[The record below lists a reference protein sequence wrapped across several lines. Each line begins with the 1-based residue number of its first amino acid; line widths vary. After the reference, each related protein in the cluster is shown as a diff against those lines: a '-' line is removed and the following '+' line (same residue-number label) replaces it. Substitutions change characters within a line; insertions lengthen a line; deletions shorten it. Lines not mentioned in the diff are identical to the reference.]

1 MRSANSVMEKRCFS
15 SQQVAPDMK
24 IMTRNPE
31 RVALLTAVNILWD
44 IVCLGVMGI
53 SHKKRAVCIV
63 HLKTFE

>member
-24 IMTRNPE
+24 IMTWKPE

-44 IVCLGVMGI
+44 TVFLGVMGI
-53 SHKKRAVCIV
+53 LHKERTECRVY
-63 HLKTFE
+63 LKKF